1 MKNSIGKIC
10 YNSLAKSLN
19 GSKVLLISPTE
30 ESSRR
35 IWFELQKVGKQA
47 TFFTVKTPFPTEKT
61 IEEGYDIAIRTGIS
75 NIITIGSGSICD
87 IGKGISNLYE
97 NNVKKVNDLKN
108 IKKIISKPNIIPILS
123 IASTISPVHSTSSWL
138 CLHQEDDILVN
149 RSCKS
154 INEVVFDHEFIEK
167 SSSFCKEA
175 ILGYLLANLYDTIFS
190 YCLDKSINGYNDTII
205 KEEISIKIMNY
216 METIKNNNN
225 IMMMNDNITYYC
237 NLAFVL
243 GILRSD
249 IYTTSKQLGPS
260 RWPGIIEKA
269 CFINLLKQNRT
280 TRPPFSWYVSAL
292 LPKCFEIINNNNDND
307 ITSSVSKLAYKIL
320 SEIVEFDKLTSIIN
334 TNSKFTKTKILQL
347 QDIDSKNYKQKNKD
361 ISITASQLLEIE
373 IMNAEFND
381 DDDNNKKKDP
391 LLEMLN
397 SDIMLDIT
405 QEIFQSSL

>member
-1 MKNSIGKIC
+1 MMKNSIGKIC
-10 YNSLAKSLN
+10 YNSIVKSIN

-47 TFFTVKTPFPTEKT
+47 TFFTVKTPYPTEKT

-97 NNVKKVNDLKN
+97 NNVKKVNDLKKN
-108 IKKIISKPNIIPILS
+108 ETKKIIGKSNIIPILS

-167 SSSFCKEA
+167 STTYCKEA

-190 YCLDKSINGYNDTII
+190 YCLHKSINGYNEIII
-205 KEEISIKIMNY
+205 KEEISIKVKNY
-216 METIKNNNN
+216 LETITNDKINK
-225 IMMMNDNITYYC
+225 INDNLTYYS
-237 NLAFVL
+237 NLAIVL
-243 GILRSD
+243 GELRSD
-249 IYTTSKQLGPS
+249 IYKSNNQICPS

-269 CFINLLKQNRT
+269 CFINLLKQNRIN
-280 TRPPFSWYVSAL
+280 RPPFSWYISAL
-292 LPKCFEIINNNNDND
+292 LPTCFDIINNHNDDNNIISSASKLSYKIFSEIIDFDNNLSNIININSKIIKSKMLQLKDINNNN
-307 ITSSVSKLAYKIL
+307 K
-320 SEIVEFDKLTSIIN
+320 DKDMN
-334 TNSKFTKTKILQL
+334 
-347 QDIDSKNYKQKNKD
+347 
-361 ISITASQLLEIE
+361 ITASQLLEIE
-373 IMNAEFND
+373 IMNAEFKDEKND
-381 DDDNNKKKDP
+381 NKKDP

-405 QEIFQSSL
+405 EKIFESNL